1 MQSLTYGTVPAD
13 LAIDTPYQMRLMGED
28 FDLVADVVNEGID
41 SHLEAVRTEQDGR
54 TIKIMDT
61 ASLRC
66 FIRRLAERCDAG
78 NDEAGNLA
86 SSILETL
93 DYEWI

>member
-13 LAIDTPYQMRLMGED
+13 LTIDTPYPMRLMGED

-54 TIKIMDT
+54 TIKLMDT

-66 FIRRLAERCDAG
+66 FIRRLTERWDAG

-86 SSILETL
+86 SAILETL

>member
-1 MQSLTYGTVPAD
+1 
-13 LAIDTPYQMRLMGED
+13 
-28 FDLVADVVNEGID
+28 
-41 SHLEAVRTEQDGR
+41 LEAVRTTQDGR

-66 FIRRLAERCDAG
+66 FIRRLTERWDAG
-78 NDEAGNLA
+78 NDEAGDLA
-86 SSILETL
+86 STILETL

>member
-13 LAIDTPYQMRLMGED
+13 LTIDAPYPMELMGD
-28 FDLVADVVNEGID
+28 DWDLAAAVINEGID
-41 SHLEAVRTEQDGR
+41 SHLEAVRTTQDGR

-66 FIRRLAERCDAG
+66 FIRRLTERWDAG
-78 NDEAGNLA
+78 NDEAGDLA
-86 SSILETL
+86 SNILDTL